1 MTITQTI
8 KSALKSLWAN
18 KTRSFLTM
26 LGIIIGISSVA
37 SLMAIGQGVKTDVAK
52 QIKGLGSNLLII
64 LPGQFDTGSHTRGGP
79 NPSTLIGGNILTE
92 EDLKTVREND
102 KVEAAAP
109 MMIVS
114 ATLKY
119 QDKPAPSAMIVGST
133 SEIENI
139 TTGFELE
146 KGRFFTQ
153 KDEGKKIIV
162 LDGKIAQD
170 LFGEDD
176 PLGKIIQINSTD
188 FEVVGTIKYKESSDL
203 FGGGE
208 FQSICT
214 MPFETAE
221 DLMGGIQIHRI
232 LVKVGE
238 VENIEIVKDELTET
252 ILENHGQNKDFSVI
266 SQEDL
271 LDFLDDILQIL
282 TSLLTA
288 IAAISLVVGG
298 IGIMNIMLV
307 SATERTR
314 EIGLRKAVGATRTDI
329 LKQFLIEA
337 VTLSFFGGLIGL
349 AFTYGAT
356 QIIKLK
362 TPLTP
367 EITWQA
373 LVIAIG
379 VAVGVGIIF
388 GIAPAIRAARKDPI
402 EALRY
407 E

>member
-8 KSALKSLWAN
+8 KSAFKSLWAN

-37 SLMAIGQGVKTDVAK
+37 SLMAISQGVKTDVSK
-52 QIKGLGSNLLII
+52 QIKGLGSNLLIVI
-64 LPGQFDTGSHTRGGP
+64 PGKFDTDSGFGGGA
-79 NPSTLIGGNILTE
+79 NPSHMVGGNILTK
-92 EDLKTVREND
+92 EDVETAQEND
-102 KVEAAAP
+102 KVEAAVP

-114 ATLKY
+114 ATLKH

-133 SEIENI
+133 PEIENI

-146 KGRFFTQ
+146 KGRFITE
-153 KDEGKKIIV
+153 KDEGKKLIV
-162 LDGKIAQD
+162 LGGKIAKE
-170 LFGEDD
+170 LFSDED
-176 PLGKIIQINSTD
+176 PIGKKVQVNLTD
-188 FEVVGTIKYKESSDL
+188 FEVVGTIEYKESSSL
-203 FGGGE
+203 FGGDE

-214 MPFETAE
+214 MPLETAE
-221 DLMGGIQIHRI
+221 DLVGTTQIHRI
-232 LVKVGE
+232 LVKVKDAE
-238 VENIEIVKDELTET
+238 DINSVKEKLQEA
-252 ILENHGQNKDFSVI
+252 ILKNHAQNDDFSVM

-271 LDFLDDILQIL
+271 LDFLDTILEIM
-282 TSLLTA
+282 TALLTA
-288 IAAISLVVGG
+288 IAAISLIVGG

-307 SATERTR
+307 SVTERTR
-314 EIGLRKAVGATRTDI
+314 EIGLRKAVGATWGNI
-329 LKQFLIEA
+329 LKQFLIESII
-337 VTLSFFGGLIGL
+337 LSLLGGLIGL

-362 TPLTP
+362 TPLVP

-373 LVIAIG
+373 LAIAIG